1 MTRIAMVGVIAIV
14 ASCAIL
20 AAQAPARIAL
30 NSVVYI
36 EESEFGQALSA
47 ALMKKKVPLLVTTV
61 RDKASFYMEEKS
73 KADKEGGGER
83 VAKVIA
89 LGVFAGSGKSY
100 DASVRLTNADG
111 IVLFAHSARKSNARS
126 AAEEVAKKLGEYI
139 KKQAK
144 S

>member
-1 MTRIAMVGVIAIV
+1 MTRIAMVALISIA

-20 AAQAPARIAL
+20 TAQAPTRIAAS
-30 NSVVYI
+30 SVVYI

-47 ALMKKKVPLLVTTV
+47 ALMKKKVPLLVTTL
-61 RDKASFYMEEKS
+61 RDKASFFMEETS
-73 KADKEGGGER
+73 KADKEGTGER

-89 LGVFAGSGKSY
+89 FGVFAGSGTSY

-139 KKQAK
+139 RKQAK

>member
-1 MTRIAMVGVIAIV
+1 MTRITTVALLAIV

-20 AAQAPARIAL
+20 AAQAPTRIAP

-47 ALMKKKVPLLVTTV
+47 ALMKKRVPLLVTTV
-61 RDKASFYMEEKS
+61 RDKASFYIEETS
-73 KADKEGGGER
+73 KADKEGSGER

-89 LGVFAGSGKSY
+89 FGVFAGSGKSY

-111 IVLFAHSARKSNARS
+111 IVLFAHSARKSNPRS

-139 KKQAK
+139 KKQT